1 MCTRFFLSVALS
13 KVKVILHVLA
23 SGQGLPCPLS
33 CFSSSFGADLA
44 LRLRLS
50 VVLQEGE
57 RVLEEILRAG
67 AVHRDQVFLIVVL
80 LNDWPDALVRRRVRR
95 LRLGEPDADLPG
107 VVVDINLHTGSP
119 FLKKHSRPG
128 SGLNAGALL
137 GDLSITN
144 RTPKRIERR
153 LSGN

>member
-1 MCTRFFLSVALS
+1 M
-13 KVKVILHVLA
+13 
-23 SGQGLPCPLS
+23 
-33 CFSSSFGADLA
+33 
-44 LRLRLS
+44 RLCLS

-67 AVHRDQVFLIVVL
+67 AVHRDQILLIVVF
-80 LNDWPDALVRRRVRR
+80 LNELPDALVRRRVRR

-128 SGLNAGALL
+128 SGLNAGALF
-137 GDLSITN
+137 GDLSIAN
-144 RTPKRIERR
+144 RTLRGIVRG

>member
-1 MCTRFFLSVALS
+1 M
-13 KVKVILHVLA
+13 
-23 SGQGLPCPLS
+23 
-33 CFSSSFGADLA
+33 
-44 LRLRLS
+44 RLCLS

-67 AVHRDQVFLIVVL
+67 AVHRDQVFLLAVL
-80 LNDWPDALVRRRVRR
+80 LNDRSDALVRRRVRR

-128 SGLNAGALL
+128 SGLNAGALF
-137 GDLSITN
+137 GDLSIAN
-144 RTPKRIERR
+144 RTLRGIVRG